1 MRSKE
6 VDEAIKRIDYLQQD
20 LCSCEEC
27 QLNKKAY
34 NTIFAYIEEL
44 EEENK
49 VQRGQLNSA
58 FDNGFIHK
66 DKIRDKIKELDEDKQ
81 KYIGYKGLEFSRTGV
96 INSQIQV
103 LKSIIGE

>member
-6 VDEAIKRIDYLQQD
+6 IDEAIKRIDYLQQD

-44 EEENK
+44 EELPN
-49 VQRGQLNSA
+49 
-58 FDNGFIHK
+58 
-66 DKIRDKIKELDEDKQ
+66 KIRDMIKELEEE
-81 KYIGYKGLEFSRTGV
+81 LELHQTYS
-96 INSQIQV
+96 IENDICSKLEI

>member
-6 VDEAIKRIDYLQQD
+6 IDEAIKRIDYLQQD

-44 EEENK
+44 EELPN
-49 VQRGQLNSA
+49 
-58 FDNGFIHK
+58 
-66 DKIRDKIKELDEDKQ
+66 KIRDKIKELDEDKQ

>member
-44 EEENK
+44 EKYKKIAEKLAEELTKLTEENK
-49 VQRGQLNSA
+49 
-58 FDNGFIHK
+58 
-66 DKIRDKIKELDEDKQ
+66 EYYLDWAKREVE
-81 KYIGYKGLEFSRTGV
+81 KYG
-96 INSQIQV
+96 
-103 LKSIIGE
+103 

>member
-6 VDEAIKRIDYLQQD
+6 IDEAIKRIDYLQQD

-49 VQRGQLNSA
+49 VQRSQLNSA

-66 DKIRDKIKELDEDKQ
+66 DKIRDKIKELEEERRKIESSPYDKWDL
-81 KYIGYKGLEFSRTGV
+81 YKVVGKIE
-96 INSQIQV
+96 V

>member
-6 VDEAIKRIDYLQQD
+6 IDEAIKRIDYLQQD

-44 EEENK
+44 EELPN
-49 VQRGQLNSA
+49 
-58 FDNGFIHK
+58 
-66 DKIRDKIKELDEDKQ
+66 KIRDKLKELEIYKFTSSKQCKKAYEDRIKD
-81 KYIGYKGLEFSRTGV
+81 
-96 INSQIQV
+96 

>member
-44 EEENK
+44 EELPN
-49 VQRGQLNSA
+49 
-58 FDNGFIHK
+58 
-66 DKIRDKIKELDEDKQ
+66 KIRDKIKEIENETW
-81 KYIGYKGLEFSRTGV
+81 YIGSSEEAKQSCIEELES
-96 INSQIQV
+96 
-103 LKSIIGE
+103 LLGE

>member
-44 EEENK
+44 EELPN
-49 VQRGQLNSA
+49 
-58 FDNGFIHK
+58 
-66 DKIRDKIKELDEDKQ
+66 KIRDMIKELEEERRKIESSPYDKWDLY
-81 KYIGYKGLEFSRTGV
+81 KIIGKIE
-96 INSQIQV
+96 V